1 MQFSKKKY
9 NFFLRLI
16 VLQKYIQPLFFAE
29 NCRSAGIISISFM
42 KQQKVSPITKRK
54 KHEGQNTNS
63 GSFVCG
69 CRKPYIPELS
79 PHNLIEALKN
89 HNPAEPKEAVKQQPL
104 TRQEVAKLLRIS
116 LNTVNRY
123 LNQGK
128 LQRVQ
133 LSSHAVRISPES
145 VDTLLN
151 NQK

>member
-1 MQFSKKKY
+1 MKVKTPTPA
-9 NFFLRLI
+9 
-16 VLQKYIQPLFFAE
+16 VL
-29 NCRSAGIISISFM
+29 SAAVAIL
-42 KQQKVSPITKRK
+42 Q
-54 KHEGQNTNS
+54 
-63 GSFVCG
+63 
-69 CRKPYIPELS
+69 PYIPELS

-89 HNPAEPKEAVKQQPL
+89 HNPDEPKQAVKKQPL
-104 TRQEVAKLLRIS
+104 TRQEVAQLLQIS

-128 LQRVQ
+128 LRRVQ